1 MNEPIFI
8 ARQDTLE
15 QEILPAHWL
24 SQYKLFGEE
33 SYTFQDKGI
42 WKKLCMS
49 SAAANDRDIH
59 AEALEEM
66 LTTFSAEHTG
76 KWMLLVYGTNAAV
89 LEGLAT
95 MAAIAANGTAMAA
108 VAGNALLMHAITNS
122 QTAMRAIANSQTA
135 MQRIA
140 NSTTAMDA
148 IGGSKIARGAVQAS
162 PYYNSYIKENDMAIA
177 KLVVGFANLE
187 SARYSGCA
195 GMAADSTAM
204 TAIAASS
211 AAMTAI
217 AASSAAMT
225 AIAASSAA
233 MTAIAVSAVA
243 MNAIGG
249 NSIARDA
256 ISASSYYDANIKEN
270 DMAIAKLVVGFA
282 NLESA
287 RYSGC
292 AGMAADSTAMTAV
305 AASSTA
311 MTAVAASS
319 TAMTAVAASST
330 AMTAVA
336 ASGVALQAIAKAYK
350 QTADMLK
357 FLQAV
362 NASDTLIKSIYNTL
376 TKATTLFGA
385 AQLGSQDSV
394 ENANSWATTSAA
406 PNAFLACA
414 CGYYSSGN
422 SVNVTYNGTVIA
434 QKKTGTK
441 LPGSV
446 ASTNVNA
453 ITMAPSTFTENGD
466 GYLAVQ
472 KFTAK

>member
-24 SQYKLFGEE
+24 AQYKLFGEE

-49 SAAANDRDIH
+49 RAAANDRDIH

-76 KWMLLVYGTNAAV
+76 KWMLLVYGMDAAA

-95 MAAIAANGTAMAA
+95 MAAIAANGTAMGAIA
-108 VAGNALLMHAITNS
+108 DNALLMHAIANS
-122 QTAMRAIANSQTA
+122 ETAMQRIANSQTA
-135 MQRIA
+135 MQRVA
-140 NSTTAMDA
+140 NNRGAMDA
-148 IGGSKIARGAVQAS
+148 IGRSRIARDAVQAS

-177 KLVVGFANLE
+177 KLVVSFANLA
-187 SARYSGCA
+187 SAGYSGMA
-195 GMAADSTAM
+195 GVAADATAM
-204 TAIAASS
+204 
-211 AAMTAI
+211 
-217 AASSAAMT
+217 
-225 AIAASSAA
+225 
-233 MTAIAVSAVA
+233 
-243 MNAIGG
+243 N
-249 NSIARDA
+249 
-256 ISASSYYDANIKEN
+256 
-270 DMAIAKLVVGFA
+270 
-282 NLESA
+282 
-287 RYSGC
+287 
-292 AGMAADSTAMTAV
+292 AV

-311 MTAVAASS
+311 MN
-319 TAMTAVAASST
+319 AVAASST

-336 ASGVALQAIAKAYK
+336 ASGVALKAIAQAYK
-350 QTADMLK
+350 KTANMLQ
-357 FLQAV
+357 FLKAV
-362 NASDTLIKSIYNTL
+362 NASDTLVKRIYSTL
-376 TKATTLFGA
+376 TNATALFGA

-414 CGYYSSGN
+414 CGYYGSSSD
-422 SVNVTYNGTVIA
+422 SVSVTYNGTVIA

-441 LPGSV
+441 QPGSV

>member
-33 SYTFQDKGI
+33 SYTFQDKEI

-49 SAAANDRDIH
+49 RAAANDRDMH

-76 KWMLLVYGTNAAV
+76 KWMLTVYGMDAAV

-95 MAAIAANGTAMAA
+95 MAAVAGNGTAMAA
-108 VAGNALLMHAITNS
+108 VADNALLMHAITNS

-148 IGGSKIARGAVQAS
+148 IGGSKIARDAVQAS
-162 PYYNSYIKENDMAIA
+162 PYYDA
-177 KLVVGFANLE
+177 K
-187 SARYSGCA
+187 
-195 GMAADSTAM
+195 
-204 TAIAASS
+204 
-211 AAMTAI
+211 
-217 AASSAAMT
+217 
-225 AIAASSAA
+225 
-233 MTAIAVSAVA
+233 
-243 MNAIGG
+243 
-249 NSIARDA
+249 
-256 ISASSYYDANIKEN
+256 IKEN

-311 MTAVAASS
+311 MTAVAASA
-319 TAMTAVAASST
+319 TAMGKIAAVDAALSKLAASTT
-330 AMTAVA
+330 AMDALYA
-336 ASGVALQAIAKAYK
+336 RKKQMKGGSASKSG
-350 QTADMLK
+350 K
-357 FLQAV
+357 FIILE
-362 NASDTLIKSIYNTL
+362 I
-376 TKATTLFGA
+376 
-385 AQLGSQDSV
+385 SQS
-394 ENANSWATTSAA
+394 
-406 PNAFLACA
+406 NAFNTSKY
-414 CGYYSSGN
+414 GYATLSDGSKPDWSS
-422 SVNVTYNGTVIA
+422 
-434 QKKTGTK
+434 
-441 LPGSV
+441 
-446 ASTNVNA
+446 
-453 ITMAPSTFTENGD
+453 
-466 GYLAVQ
+466 YLAKYAFFQ
-472 KFTAK
+472 KYPKYATYMLNDTDSDDYIYYFDIASP

>member
-1 MNEPIFI
+1 MSNPIFI

-24 SQYKLFGEE
+24 AQYKLFGEE
-33 SYTFQDKGI
+33 SYTFQDKEI

-49 SAAANDRDIH
+49 RAAANDRDMH

-76 KWMLLVYGTNAAV
+76 KWMLLIYGMDAAV

-95 MAAIAANGTAMAA
+95 MAAVAGNGTAMAA
-108 VAGNALLMHAITNS
+108 VAGNALLMHAIANS
-122 QTAMRAIANSQTA
+122 ETAMQAISRSQTA

-148 IGGSKIARGAVQAS
+148 IGGSRIARGAVQAS

-177 KLVVGFANLE
+177 KLVVGLANLA
-187 SARYSGCA
+187 SAGYSGMA
-195 GMAADSTAM
+195 GVAADATAMNAVAASSTAM
-204 TAIAASS
+204 NAVAASS
-211 AAMTAI
+211 TAMNAV
-217 AASSAAMT
+217 AASS
-225 AIAASSAA
+225 
-233 MTAIAVSAVA
+233 VA
-243 MNAIGG
+243 RN
-249 NSIARDA
+249 A
-256 ISASSYYDANIKEN
+256 ISASPYYDEKIKEN

-319 TAMTAVAASST
+319 TAMTAVAAS
-330 AMTAVA
+330 
-336 ASGVALQAIAKAYK
+336 GVALKAIAQAYK
-350 QTADMLK
+350 KTANMLQ

-362 NASDTLIKSIYNTL
+362 NASDTLVKRIYNTL
-376 TKATTLFGA
+376 TNATALFGA
-385 AQLGSQDSV
+385 TQLGSQDGV
-394 ENANSWATTSAA
+394 ESANSWATTSAA

-414 CGYYSSGN
+414 CGYYSGSA

-434 QKKTGTK
+434 QNRTGTSR
-441 LPGSV
+441 PSSV
-446 ASTNVNA
+446 TGTNVNA

>member
-24 SQYKLFGEE
+24 AQYKLFGEE
-33 SYTFQDKGI
+33 SYTFQDKEI

-49 SAAANDRDIH
+49 SAAANDRDMH

-76 KWMLLVYGTNAAV
+76 KWMLTVYGMDAAV
-89 LEGLAT
+89 LEGLAS

-122 QTAMRAIANSQTA
+122 ETAMQAISRSQTA

-148 IGGSKIARGAVQAS
+148 ISGSKIARGAVQAS

-177 KLVVGFANLE
+177 KLVVGFANLA
-187 SARYSGCA
+187 SAGYSGMA
-195 GMAADSTAM
+195 GVAADATAMNAVAASSTAM
-204 TAIAASS
+204 NAVAASS
-211 AAMTAI
+211 
-217 AASSAAMT
+217 
-225 AIAASSAA
+225 
-233 MTAIAVSAVA
+233 VA
-243 MNAIGG
+243 RN
-249 NSIARDA
+249 A
-256 ISASSYYDANIKEN
+256 ISASPYYDAKIKEN

-311 MTAVAASS
+311 MTAVAASA
-319 TAMTAVAASST
+319 TAMGKIAAVDAALSKLAASTT
-330 AMTAVA
+330 AMDALYA
-336 ASGVALQAIAKAYK
+336 RKKQMKGGSASKSG
-350 QTADMLK
+350 K
-357 FLQAV
+357 FIILE
-362 NASDTLIKSIYNTL
+362 I
-376 TKATTLFGA
+376 
-385 AQLGSQDSV
+385 SQS
-394 ENANSWATTSAA
+394 
-406 PNAFLACA
+406 NAFNTSKY
-414 CGYYSSGN
+414 GYATLSDGSKPDWSS
-422 SVNVTYNGTVIA
+422 
-434 QKKTGTK
+434 
-441 LPGSV
+441 
-446 ASTNVNA
+446 
-453 ITMAPSTFTENGD
+453 
-466 GYLAVQ
+466 YLAKYAFFQ
-472 KFTAK
+472 KYPKYATYMLNDTDSDDYIYYFDIASP

>member
-1 MNEPIFI
+1 MSEAIFI

-33 SYTFQDKGI
+33 SYTFQDKEI

-49 SAAANDRDIH
+49 RAAANDRDMH

-76 KWMLLVYGTNAAV
+76 KWMLTVYGMDAAV
-89 LEGLAT
+89 LEGLAS

-122 QTAMRAIANSQTA
+122 ETAMQAISRSQTA

-148 IGGSKIARGAVQAS
+148 ISGSKIARGAVQAS

-177 KLVVGFANLE
+177 KLVVSFANLA
-187 SARYSGCA
+187 SAGYSGMA
-195 GMAADSTAM
+195 GVAADATAM
-204 TAIAASS
+204 NAV
-211 AAMTAI
+211 
-217 AASSAAMT
+217 
-225 AIAASSAA
+225 AASSAA

-256 ISASSYYDANIKEN
+256 IFASSYYDANIKEN

-336 ASGVALQAIAKAYK
+336 ASATAMGKIAAVDAALSKLAASTTAMDALYARKK
-350 QTADMLK
+350 QMKGGSASKSGK
-357 FLQAV
+357 FIILE
-362 NASDTLIKSIYNTL
+362 I
-376 TKATTLFGA
+376 
-385 AQLGSQDSV
+385 SQS
-394 ENANSWATTSAA
+394 
-406 PNAFLACA
+406 NAFNTSKY
-414 CGYYSSGN
+414 GYATLSDGSKPDWSS
-422 SVNVTYNGTVIA
+422 
-434 QKKTGTK
+434 
-441 LPGSV
+441 
-446 ASTNVNA
+446 
-453 ITMAPSTFTENGD
+453 
-466 GYLAVQ
+466 YLAKYAFFQ
-472 KFTAK
+472 KYPKYATYMLNDTDSDDYIYYFDIASP

>member
-1 MNEPIFI
+1 MNEAIFI

-24 SQYKLFGEE
+24 AQYKLFGEE

-76 KWMLLVYGTNAAV
+76 KWMLLVYGMDAAA

-95 MAAIAANGTAMAA
+95 MAAIAESGTAMGA
-108 VAGNALLMHAITNS
+108 VAGNALLMHAIANS
-122 QTAMRAIANSQTA
+122 ETAMQRIANSQTA
-135 MQRIA
+135 MQRVA
-140 NSTTAMDA
+140 NNRGAMDA
-148 IGGSKIARGAVQAS
+148 IGRSRIARDAVQAS

-177 KLVVGFANLE
+177 KLAVALANLE
-187 SARYSGCA
+187 SAGYSGMA
-195 GMAADSTAM
+195 GVAADSTAM
-204 TAIAASS
+204 TAVAASATAMTAVAASS
-211 AAMTAI
+211 
-217 AASSAAMT
+217 
-225 AIAASSAA
+225 
-233 MTAIAVSAVA
+233 VA
-243 MNAIGG
+243 RN
-249 NSIARDA
+249 A
-256 ISASSYYDANIKEN
+256 ISASPYYDEKIKEN

-319 TAMTAVAASST
+319 TAMTAVAAS
-330 AMTAVA
+330 
-336 ASGVALQAIAKAYK
+336 GVALKAIAQAYK
-350 QTADMLK
+350 KTANMLQ
-357 FLQAV
+357 FLKAV
-362 NASDTLIKSIYNTL
+362 NASDTLVKRIYNTL
-376 TKATTLFGA
+376 TNATTLFDAG
-385 AQLGSQDSV
+385 QLGGQDSV
-394 ENANSWATTSAA
+394 ANANEWATTSAA
-406 PNAFLACA
+406 PNAFLACV
-414 CGYYSSGN
+414 CGYYDSNRS

-434 QKKTGTK
+434 QNKTGTQK
-441 LPGSV
+441 PNSV
-446 ASTNVNA
+446 TSTSVNA
-453 ITMAPSTFTENGD
+453 ITMAPSTFAENGD

>member
-33 SYTFQDKGI
+33 SYTFQDKEI
-42 WKKLCMS
+42 WKRLCMS
-49 SAAANDRDIH
+49 RAAANDRDMH

-76 KWMLLVYGTNAAV
+76 KWMLTVYGMDAAV

-95 MAAIAANGTAMAA
+95 MAAVAGNGTAMAA

-122 QTAMRAIANSQTA
+122 ETAMQAISRSQTA

-140 NSTTAMDA
+140 NSATAMDA
-148 IGGSKIARGAVQAS
+148 ISGNKIARGAVQAS

-177 KLVVGFANLE
+177 KLVVSFANLA
-187 SARYSGCA
+187 SAGYSGMA
-195 GMAADSTAM
+195 GVAADATAMNAVAASSTAM
-204 TAIAASS
+204 NAVAA
-211 AAMTAI
+211 
-217 AASSAAMT
+217 
-225 AIAASSAA
+225 
-233 MTAIAVSAVA
+233 SAVA
-243 MNAIGG
+243 RN
-249 NSIARDA
+249 A
-256 ISASSYYDANIKEN
+256 ISASPYYDAKIKEN

-319 TAMTAVAASST
+319 TAMTAVAAS
-330 AMTAVA
+330 
-336 ASGVALQAIAKAYK
+336 GVALKAIAQAYK
-350 QTADMLK
+350 KTANMLQ
-357 FLQAV
+357 FLKAV
-362 NASDTLIKSIYNTL
+362 NASDTLVKRIYSTL
-376 TKATTLFGA
+376 TNATALFGA

-414 CGYYSSGN
+414 CGYYGSSSD
-422 SVNVTYNGTVIA
+422 SVSVTYNGTVIA
-434 QKKTGTK
+434 QKKTGTAK
-441 LPGSV
+441 PGSV
-446 ASTNVNA
+446 TSTNVNA

>member
-24 SQYKLFGEE
+24 AQYKLFGEE
-33 SYTFQDKGI
+33 SYTFQDKEI

-49 SAAANDRDIH
+49 SAAANDRDMH

-76 KWMLLVYGTNAAV
+76 KWMLTVYGMDAAV
-89 LEGLAT
+89 LEGLAS

-122 QTAMRAIANSQTA
+122 ETAMQAISRSQTA

-148 IGGSKIARGAVQAS
+148 ISGSKIARGAVQAS

-177 KLVVGFANLE
+177 KLVVSFANLA
-187 SARYSGCA
+187 SAGYSGMA
-195 GMAADSTAM
+195 GVAADATAMNAVAASSTAM
-204 TAIAASS
+204 NAVAA
-211 AAMTAI
+211 
-217 AASSAAMT
+217 
-225 AIAASSAA
+225 
-233 MTAIAVSAVA
+233 SAVA
-243 MNAIGG
+243 RN
-249 NSIARDA
+249 A
-256 ISASSYYDANIKEN
+256 ISASPYYDAKIKEN

-311 MTAVAASS
+311 MTAVAAS
-319 TAMTAVAASST
+319 
-330 AMTAVA
+330 
-336 ASGVALQAIAKAYK
+336 GVALKAIAQAYK
-350 QTADMLK
+350 QTADMLQ
-357 FLQAV
+357 FLKAV
-362 NASDTLIKSIYNTL
+362 NASDTLVKRIYSTL
-376 TKATTLFGA
+376 TNATALFGA

-414 CGYYSSGN
+414 CGYYGSSSD
-422 SVNVTYNGTVIA
+422 SVSVTYNGTVIA

-441 LPGSV
+441 QPGSV

>member
-1 MNEPIFI
+1 MSNPIFI

-33 SYTFQDKGI
+33 SYTFQDKEI
-42 WKKLCMS
+42 WKRLCMS
-49 SAAANDRDIH
+49 RAAANDRDMH

-76 KWMLLVYGTNAAV
+76 KWMLTVYGMDAAV
-89 LEGLAT
+89 LEGLAS

-122 QTAMRAIANSQTA
+122 ETAMQAISRSQTA

-148 IGGSKIARGAVQAS
+148 ISGSKIARGAVQAS

-195 GMAADSTAM
+195 GMAADST
-204 TAIAASS
+204 
-211 AAMTAI
+211 
-217 AASSAAMT
+217 AMT

-305 AASSTA
+305 AASATA
-311 MTAVAASS
+311 MGKIAAVDAALSKLAAST
-319 TAMTAVAASST
+319 TAMDALYARKKQMKGGSASK
-330 AMTAVA
+330 
-336 ASGVALQAIAKAYK
+336 SG
-350 QTADMLK
+350 K
-357 FLQAV
+357 FIILE
-362 NASDTLIKSIYNTL
+362 I
-376 TKATTLFGA
+376 
-385 AQLGSQDSV
+385 SQS
-394 ENANSWATTSAA
+394 
-406 PNAFLACA
+406 NAFNTSKY
-414 CGYYSSGN
+414 GYATLSDGSKPDWSS
-422 SVNVTYNGTVIA
+422 
-434 QKKTGTK
+434 
-441 LPGSV
+441 
-446 ASTNVNA
+446 
-453 ITMAPSTFTENGD
+453 
-466 GYLAVQ
+466 YLAKYAFFQ
-472 KFTAK
+472 KYPKYATYMLNDTDSDDYIYYFDIASP

>member
-1 MNEPIFI
+1 MSNPIFI

-33 SYTFQDKGI
+33 SYTFQDKEI

-49 SAAANDRDIH
+49 SAAANDRDMH

-76 KWMLLVYGTNAAV
+76 KWMLTVYGMDAAV
-89 LEGLAT
+89 LEGLAS
-95 MAAIAANGTAMAA
+95 MAAVAGNGTAMAA
-108 VAGNALLMHAITNS
+108 VAANALLMHAITNS
-122 QTAMRAIANSQTA
+122 ETAMRAIANSQTAMHAIANSETA

-148 IGGSKIARGAVQAS
+148 IGGSKIARDAVQAS
-162 PYYNSYIKENDMAIA
+162 PYYDAKIKENDMAIA

-305 AASSTA
+305 AASATA
-311 MTAVAASS
+311 MGKIAAVDAALSKLAAST
-319 TAMTAVAASST
+319 TAMDALYARKKQMKGGSASK
-330 AMTAVA
+330 
-336 ASGVALQAIAKAYK
+336 SG
-350 QTADMLK
+350 K
-357 FLQAV
+357 FIILE
-362 NASDTLIKSIYNTL
+362 I
-376 TKATTLFGA
+376 
-385 AQLGSQDSV
+385 SQS
-394 ENANSWATTSAA
+394 
-406 PNAFLACA
+406 NAFNTSKY
-414 CGYYSSGN
+414 GYATLSDGSKPDWSS
-422 SVNVTYNGTVIA
+422 
-434 QKKTGTK
+434 
-441 LPGSV
+441 
-446 ASTNVNA
+446 
-453 ITMAPSTFTENGD
+453 
-466 GYLAVQ
+466 YLAKYAFFQ
-472 KFTAK
+472 KYPKYATYMLNDTDSDDYIYYFDIASP

>member
-33 SYTFQDKGI
+33 SYTFQDKEI
-42 WKKLCMS
+42 WKRLCMS
-49 SAAANDRDIH
+49 RAAANDRDMH

-76 KWMLLVYGTNAAV
+76 KWMLTVYGMDAAV

-95 MAAIAANGTAMAA
+95 MAAVAGNGTAMAA

-122 QTAMRAIANSQTA
+122 ETAMRVIANSQTA
-135 MQRIA
+135 MQRVA
-140 NSTTAMDA
+140 NSATAMDA
-148 IGGSKIARGAVQAS
+148 ISGSKIARGAVQAS

-177 KLVVGFANLE
+177 KLAVALASLE
-187 SARYSGCA
+187 SAGYSGMA
-195 GMAADSTAM
+195 GVAADSTAM
-204 TAIAASS
+204 NAVAASS
-211 AAMTAI
+211 TAMNAVAA
-217 AASSAAMT
+217 
-225 AIAASSAA
+225 
-233 MTAIAVSAVA
+233 SAVA
-243 MNAIGG
+243 RN
-249 NSIARDA
+249 A
-256 ISASSYYDANIKEN
+256 ISASPYYDAKIKEN

-305 AASSTA
+305 AAS
-311 MTAVAASS
+311 
-319 TAMTAVAASST
+319 
-330 AMTAVA
+330 
-336 ASGVALQAIAKAYK
+336 GVALKAIAQAYK
-350 QTADMLK
+350 KTANMLQ
-357 FLQAV
+357 FLKAV
-362 NASDTLIKSIYNTL
+362 NASDTLVKRIYSTL
-376 TKATTLFGA
+376 TNATALFGA

-414 CGYYSSGN
+414 CGYYGSSSD
-422 SVNVTYNGTVIA
+422 SVSVTYNGTVIA
-434 QKKTGTK
+434 QKKTGTAK
-441 LPGSV
+441 PGSV
-446 ASTNVNA
+446 TSTNVNA

>member
-24 SQYKLFGEE
+24 AQYKLFGEE
-33 SYTFQDKGI
+33 SYTFQDKEI

-49 SAAANDRDIH
+49 SAAANDRDMH

-76 KWMLLVYGTNAAV
+76 KWMLTVYGMDAAV
-89 LEGLAT
+89 LEGLAS

-108 VAGNALLMHAITNS
+108 VAGNALLMHAIANS
-122 QTAMRAIANSQTA
+122 ETAMQAISRSQTA

-140 NSTTAMDA
+140 NSATAMDA
-148 IGGSKIARGAVQAS
+148 ISGNKIARDAVQAS
-162 PYYNSYIKENDMAIA
+162 PYYDAKIKENDMAIA

-195 GMAADSTAM
+195 GMAADST
-204 TAIAASS
+204 
-211 AAMTAI
+211 
-217 AASSAAMT
+217 AMT

-311 MTAVAASS
+311 MTAVAASA
-319 TAMTAVAASST
+319 TAMGKIAAVDAALSKLAASTT
-330 AMTAVA
+330 AMDALYA
-336 ASGVALQAIAKAYK
+336 RKKQMKGGSASKSG
-350 QTADMLK
+350 K
-357 FLQAV
+357 FIILE
-362 NASDTLIKSIYNTL
+362 I
-376 TKATTLFGA
+376 
-385 AQLGSQDSV
+385 SQS
-394 ENANSWATTSAA
+394 
-406 PNAFLACA
+406 NAFNTSKY
-414 CGYYSSGN
+414 GYATLSDGSKPDWSS
-422 SVNVTYNGTVIA
+422 
-434 QKKTGTK
+434 
-441 LPGSV
+441 
-446 ASTNVNA
+446 
-453 ITMAPSTFTENGD
+453 
-466 GYLAVQ
+466 YLAKYAFFQ
-472 KFTAK
+472 KYPKYATYMLNDTDSDDYIYYFDIASP

>member
-1 MNEPIFI
+1 MSNPIFI

-33 SYTFQDKGI
+33 SYTFQDKEI

-49 SAAANDRDIH
+49 SAAANDRDMH

-76 KWMLLVYGTNAAV
+76 KWMLTVYGMDAAV
-89 LEGLAT
+89 LEGLAS
-95 MAAIAANGTAMAA
+95 MAAVAGNGTAMAA
-108 VAGNALLMHAITNS
+108 VAANALLMHAITNS
-122 QTAMRAIANSQTA
+122 ETAMRAIANSQTAMHAIANSETA

-148 IGGSKIARGAVQAS
+148 IGGSKIARDAVQAS
-162 PYYNSYIKENDMAIA
+162 PYYDAKIKENDMAIA

-195 GMAADSTAM
+195 GMAADST
-204 TAIAASS
+204 
-211 AAMTAI
+211 
-217 AASSAAMT
+217 AMT

-319 TAMTAVAASST
+319 TAMTAVAASAT
-330 AMTAVA
+330 AMGKIAAVDAALSKLA
-336 ASGVALQAIAKAYK
+336 ASTTAMDALYARKK
-350 QTADMLK
+350 QMKGGSASKSGK
-357 FLQAV
+357 FIILE
-362 NASDTLIKSIYNTL
+362 I
-376 TKATTLFGA
+376 
-385 AQLGSQDSV
+385 SQS
-394 ENANSWATTSAA
+394 
-406 PNAFLACA
+406 NAFNTSKY
-414 CGYYSSGN
+414 GYATLSDGSKPDWSS
-422 SVNVTYNGTVIA
+422 
-434 QKKTGTK
+434 
-441 LPGSV
+441 
-446 ASTNVNA
+446 
-453 ITMAPSTFTENGD
+453 
-466 GYLAVQ
+466 YLAKYAFFQ
-472 KFTAK
+472 KYPKYATYMLNDTDSDDYIYYFDIASP

>member
-1 MNEPIFI
+1 MSNPIFI

-15 QEILPAHWL
+15 NDILPAHWL

-33 SYTFQDKGI
+33 SYTFQDKEI

-49 SAAANDRDIH
+49 RAAANDRDMH

-76 KWMLLVYGTNAAV
+76 KWMLLIYGLDAAV

-122 QTAMRAIANSQTA
+122 QTAMHAITNSQTAMRAIANSETA

-148 IGGSKIARGAVQAS
+148 IGGSKIARDAVQAS
-162 PYYNSYIKENDMAIA
+162 PYYDA
-177 KLVVGFANLE
+177 K
-187 SARYSGCA
+187 
-195 GMAADSTAM
+195 
-204 TAIAASS
+204 
-211 AAMTAI
+211 
-217 AASSAAMT
+217 
-225 AIAASSAA
+225 
-233 MTAIAVSAVA
+233 
-243 MNAIGG
+243 
-249 NSIARDA
+249 
-256 ISASSYYDANIKEN
+256 IKEN

-319 TAMTAVAASST
+319 TAMTAVAASAT
-330 AMTAVA
+330 AMGKIAAVDAALSKLA
-336 ASGVALQAIAKAYK
+336 ASTTAMDALYARKK
-350 QTADMLK
+350 QMKGGSASKSGK
-357 FLQAV
+357 FIILE
-362 NASDTLIKSIYNTL
+362 I
-376 TKATTLFGA
+376 
-385 AQLGSQDSV
+385 SQS
-394 ENANSWATTSAA
+394 
-406 PNAFLACA
+406 NAFNTSKY
-414 CGYYSSGN
+414 GYATLSDGSKPDWSS
-422 SVNVTYNGTVIA
+422 
-434 QKKTGTK
+434 
-441 LPGSV
+441 
-446 ASTNVNA
+446 
-453 ITMAPSTFTENGD
+453 
-466 GYLAVQ
+466 YLAKYAFFQ
-472 KFTAK
+472 KYPKYATYMLNDTDSDDYIYYFDIASP

>member
-24 SQYKLFGEE
+24 AQYKLFGEE
-33 SYTFQDKGI
+33 SYTFQDKEI

-49 SAAANDRDIH
+49 RAAANDRDIH

-76 KWMLLVYGTNAAV
+76 KWMLLIYGLDAAV

-122 QTAMRAIANSQTA
+122 QTAMRAIANSETA

-148 IGGSKIARGAVQAS
+148 IGGSKIARDAVQAS
-162 PYYNSYIKENDMAIA
+162 PYYDA
-177 KLVVGFANLE
+177 K
-187 SARYSGCA
+187 
-195 GMAADSTAM
+195 
-204 TAIAASS
+204 
-211 AAMTAI
+211 
-217 AASSAAMT
+217 
-225 AIAASSAA
+225 
-233 MTAIAVSAVA
+233 
-243 MNAIGG
+243 
-249 NSIARDA
+249 
-256 ISASSYYDANIKEN
+256 IKEN

-311 MTAVAASS
+311 MTAVAASA
-319 TAMTAVAASST
+319 TAMGKIAAVDAALSKLAASTT
-330 AMTAVA
+330 AM
-336 ASGVALQAIAKAYK
+336 
-350 QTADMLK
+350 
-357 FLQAV
+357 
-362 NASDTLIKSIYNTL
+362 DTLYARKKQMKGGSASKSGKFIIL
-376 TKATTLFGA
+376 
-385 AQLGSQDSV
+385 
-394 ENANSWATTSAA
+394 EISAS
-406 PNAFLACA
+406 NAFNTSKY
-414 CGYYSSGN
+414 GYATLSDGSKPDWSS
-422 SVNVTYNGTVIA
+422 
-434 QKKTGTK
+434 
-441 LPGSV
+441 
-446 ASTNVNA
+446 
-453 ITMAPSTFTENGD
+453 
-466 GYLAVQ
+466 YLAKYAFFRQ
-472 KFTAK
+472 YPKYATYMLNDTDSDDYIYYFDIASP

>member
-1 MNEPIFI
+1 MSEPIFI

-24 SQYKLFGEE
+24 AQYKLFGEE
-33 SYTFQDKGI
+33 SYTFQNKEI

-76 KWMLLVYGTNAAV
+76 KWMLLVYGTDAAA

-95 MAAIAANGTAMAA
+95 MAAIAANGTAMGAI
-108 VAGNALLMHAITNS
+108 VDNALLMHAIANS
-122 QTAMRAIANSQTA
+122 ETAMQAISRSQTA

-140 NSTTAMDA
+140 NSTTALDA
-148 IGGSKIARGAVQAS
+148 IGGSRIARGAVQAS

-177 KLVVGFANLE
+177 KLAVALANLE
-187 SARYSGCA
+187 SAGYSGMA
-195 GMAADSTAM
+195 GVAADSTAM
-204 TAIAASS
+204 TAVAASATAMTAVAASS
-211 AAMTAI
+211 
-217 AASSAAMT
+217 
-225 AIAASSAA
+225 
-233 MTAIAVSAVA
+233 VA
-243 MNAIGG
+243 RN
-249 NSIARDA
+249 A
-256 ISASSYYDANIKEN
+256 ISASPYYDEKIKEN

-311 MTAVAASS
+311 MTAVAAS
-319 TAMTAVAASST
+319 
-330 AMTAVA
+330 
-336 ASGVALQAIAKAYK
+336 GVALKAIAQAYK
-350 QTADMLK
+350 NTANMLQ
-357 FLQAV
+357 FLKAV
-362 NASDTLIKSIYNTL
+362 NASDTLVKRIYSTL
-376 TKATTLFGA
+376 TGATGLFGA
-385 AQLGSQDSV
+385 TQLGSQDGV
-394 ENANSWATTSAA
+394 ESANSWATTSAA

-414 CGYYSSGN
+414 CGYYSSGGS

-434 QKKTGTK
+434 QNKTGAK
-441 LPGSV
+441 QPGSV
-446 ASTNVNA
+446 TSTNVNA

-466 GYLAVQ
+466 GWLAVQ

>member
-33 SYTFQDKGI
+33 SYTFQDKEI

-49 SAAANDRDIH
+49 RAAANDRDMH

-76 KWMLLVYGTNAAV
+76 KWMLTVYGMDAAV

-95 MAAIAANGTAMAA
+95 MAAVAGNGTAMAA
-108 VAGNALLMHAITNS
+108 VADNALLMHAITNSQTAMRAITNS

-148 IGGSKIARGAVQAS
+148 IGGSKIARDAVQAS
-162 PYYNSYIKENDMAIA
+162 PYYDAKIKENDMAIA

-195 GMAADSTAM
+195 GMAADST
-204 TAIAASS
+204 
-211 AAMTAI
+211 
-217 AASSAAMT
+217 AMT

-311 MTAVAASS
+311 MTAVAASA
-319 TAMTAVAASST
+319 TAMGKIAAVDAALSKLAASTT
-330 AMTAVA
+330 AMDALYA
-336 ASGVALQAIAKAYK
+336 RKKQMKGGSASKSG
-350 QTADMLK
+350 K
-357 FLQAV
+357 FIILE
-362 NASDTLIKSIYNTL
+362 I
-376 TKATTLFGA
+376 
-385 AQLGSQDSV
+385 SQS
-394 ENANSWATTSAA
+394 
-406 PNAFLACA
+406 NAFNTSKY
-414 CGYYSSGN
+414 GYATLSDGSKPDWSS
-422 SVNVTYNGTVIA
+422 
-434 QKKTGTK
+434 
-441 LPGSV
+441 
-446 ASTNVNA
+446 
-453 ITMAPSTFTENGD
+453 
-466 GYLAVQ
+466 YLAKYAFFQ
-472 KFTAK
+472 KYPKYATYMLNDTDSDDYIYYFDIASP

>member
-1 MNEPIFI
+1 MSNPIFI

-15 QEILPAHWL
+15 QEILPAQWL

-33 SYTFQDKGI
+33 SYTFQDKEI
-42 WKKLCMS
+42 WKRLCMS
-49 SAAANDRDIH
+49 RAAANDRDMH

-76 KWMLLVYGTNAAV
+76 KWMLTVYGMDAAV
-89 LEGLAT
+89 LEGLAS

-122 QTAMRAIANSQTA
+122 ETAMQAISRSQTA

-148 IGGSKIARGAVQAS
+148 ISGSKIARGAVQAS

-177 KLVVGFANLE
+177 KLVVSFANLA
-187 SARYSGCA
+187 SAGYSGMA
-195 GMAADSTAM
+195 GVAADATAMNAVAASSTAM
-204 TAIAASS
+204 NAVAASS
-211 AAMTAI
+211 
-217 AASSAAMT
+217 
-225 AIAASSAA
+225 
-233 MTAIAVSAVA
+233 VA
-243 MNAIGG
+243 RN
-249 NSIARDA
+249 A
-256 ISASSYYDANIKEN
+256 ISASPYYDAKIKEN

-311 MTAVAASS
+311 MTAVAAS
-319 TAMTAVAASST
+319 
-330 AMTAVA
+330 
-336 ASGVALQAIAKAYK
+336 GVALKAIAQAYK
-350 QTADMLK
+350 KTANMLQ
-357 FLQAV
+357 FLKAV
-362 NASDTLIKSIYNTL
+362 NASDTLVKRIYSTL
-376 TKATTLFGA
+376 TNATALFGA

-414 CGYYSSGN
+414 CGYYGSSSD
-422 SVNVTYNGTVIA
+422 SVSVTYNGTVIA

-441 LPGSV
+441 QPGSV

>member
-1 MNEPIFI
+1 MSNPIFI

-24 SQYKLFGEE
+24 SQYKFFGEE
-33 SYTFQDKGI
+33 SYTFQDKEI

-49 SAAANDRDIH
+49 RAAANDRDMH

-76 KWMLLVYGTNAAV
+76 KWMLTVYGMDAAV

-148 IGGSKIARGAVQAS
+148 IGGSKIARDAVQAS

-177 KLVVGFANLE
+177 KLVV
-187 SARYSGCA
+187 S
-195 GMAADSTAM
+195 
-204 TAIAASS
+204 
-211 AAMTAI
+211 
-217 AASSAAMT
+217 
-225 AIAASSAA
+225 
-233 MTAIAVSAVA
+233 
-243 MNAIGG
+243 
-249 NSIARDA
+249 
-256 ISASSYYDANIKEN
+256 
-270 DMAIAKLVVGFA
+270 FA

-319 TAMTAVAASST
+319 TAMTAVAASAT
-330 AMTAVA
+330 AMGKIAAVDAALSKLA
-336 ASGVALQAIAKAYK
+336 ASTTAMDALYARKK
-350 QTADMLK
+350 QMKGGSASKSGK
-357 FLQAV
+357 FIILE
-362 NASDTLIKSIYNTL
+362 I
-376 TKATTLFGA
+376 
-385 AQLGSQDSV
+385 SQS
-394 ENANSWATTSAA
+394 
-406 PNAFLACA
+406 NAFNTSKY
-414 CGYYSSGN
+414 GYATLSDGSKPDWSS
-422 SVNVTYNGTVIA
+422 
-434 QKKTGTK
+434 
-441 LPGSV
+441 
-446 ASTNVNA
+446 
-453 ITMAPSTFTENGD
+453 
-466 GYLAVQ
+466 YLAKYAFFQ
-472 KFTAK
+472 KYPKYATYMLNDTDSDDYIYYFDIASP